1 MKHLLTLLLITTLAV
16 GTQAQP
22 LDRSVRPQA
31 AAPSVPVIA
40 AYQKFTL
47 KNGLTLVVVEN
58 HKLPRLNI
66 SLNVENYGVLEGDKA
81 GFGQIMGEMLSEGT
95 TQRSKSV
102 LDEEVDFI
110 GARLNTGAF
119 GIQISGLSKYGVQ
132 LFDLLSDV
140 ALHPLF
146 SQEAFDKLKEKS
158 FSSLKSEKDDPSAI
172 QTKVSNAL
180 LFGKDHPKG
189 EMVTEASLS
198 KASLEDCKTMYSTYW
213 KPGSTVLLVVGDCK
227 PKEVKKWADAAFG
240 TWTPGT
246 APKEKFPMP
255 AKPEKTA
262 IAFVNRDASV
272 QSNIQLAN
280 TIQVKTGDADVEAL
294 RVMNEI
300 LGGGSS
306 GRLFLNLRE
315 DKAYTY
321 GAYSSFALD
330 KYVGQW
336 EASGE
341 VRNAVTDSAV
351 DQFLFELHR
360 IRTELVS
367 ETDLQNAK
375 QNLAGAFG
383 RSLESPGTVAN
394 FALNTLRYQLSPDY
408 YNQYLTRL
416 AAVTSEDVRRV
427 ANKYIETDRMLISI
441 VGKATQVGAS
451 LERIASVQYYDLEAN
466 KTERPSMPVPEGMTA
481 ATVVDQYIEA
491 IGGMKA
497 LVGAKDLTLSQSA
510 TIQGITL
517 QFKEVH
523 KAPNKH
529 HEMQSSPMGKQE
541 SFFDGKKGRLIA
553 NGKNQP
559 LTDDQLEEMRSDAVM
574 FPELSW
580 KSAPFA
586 LALEPQMS
594 VVEGKICTVLLVTH
608 GKSSESHYF
617 DIATGLRVRTSS
629 TQQGPQGEM
638 VVNIDFSD
646 YRSVG
651 GILFPYVTKLPI
663 GPGMVLEVNTNEILV
678 NSGVADSFFK

>member
-1 MKHLLTLLLITTLAV
+1 M
-16 GTQAQP
+16 
-22 LDRSVRPQA
+22 
-31 AAPSVPVIA
+31 
-40 AYQKFTL
+40 
-47 KNGLTLVVVEN
+47 
-58 HKLPRLNI
+58 
-66 SLNVENYGVLEGDKA
+66 
-81 GFGQIMGEMLSEGT
+81 
-95 TQRSKSV
+95 
-102 LDEEVDFI
+102 
-110 GARLNTGAF
+110 
-119 GIQISGLSKYGVQ
+119 
-132 LFDLLSDV
+132 
-140 ALHPLF
+140 
-146 SQEAFDKLKEKS
+146 
-158 FSSLKSEKDDPSAI
+158 
-172 QTKVSNAL
+172 
-180 LFGKDHPKG
+180 
-189 EMVTEASLS
+189 
-198 KASLEDCKTMYSTYW
+198 
-213 KPGSTVLLVVGDCK
+213 
-227 PKEVKKWADAAFG
+227 
-240 TWTPGT
+240 
-246 APKEKFPMP
+246 
-255 AKPEKTA
+255 
-262 IAFVNRDASV
+262 
-272 QSNIQLAN
+272 
-280 TIQVKTGDADVEAL
+280 
-294 RVMNEI
+294 
-300 LGGGSS
+300 
-306 GRLFLNLRE
+306 
-315 DKAYTY
+315 
-321 GAYSSFALD
+321 
-330 KYVGQW
+330 
-336 EASGE
+336 
-341 VRNAVTDSAV
+341 
-351 DQFLFELHR
+351 
-360 IRTELVS
+360 
-367 ETDLQNAK
+367 
-375 QNLAGAFG
+375 
-383 RSLESPGTVAN
+383 ESPGTVAN

-427 ANKYIETDRMLISI
+427 AKKYIETDRMLISI
-441 VGKATQVGAS
+441 VGKAAQVGVS
-451 LERIASVQYYDLEAN
+451 LERIAAVQYYDLEAN